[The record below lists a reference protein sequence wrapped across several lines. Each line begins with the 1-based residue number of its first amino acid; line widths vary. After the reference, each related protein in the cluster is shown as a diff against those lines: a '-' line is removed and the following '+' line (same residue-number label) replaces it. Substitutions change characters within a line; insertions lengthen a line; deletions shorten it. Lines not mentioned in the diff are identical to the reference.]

1 MLTFYVTVLRDQENR
16 LDSSIHHK
24 FKQANKQYF
33 V

>member
-16 LDSSIHHK
+16 LDSSSNHK